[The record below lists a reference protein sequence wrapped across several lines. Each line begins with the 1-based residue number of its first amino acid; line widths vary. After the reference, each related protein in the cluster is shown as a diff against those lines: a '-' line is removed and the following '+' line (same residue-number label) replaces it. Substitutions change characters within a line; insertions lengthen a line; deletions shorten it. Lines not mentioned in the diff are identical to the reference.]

1 MSIGLVEQPESAS
14 INPPMT
20 VVRAIKLSLSYEIEA
35 GRTENLPIIIVGF
48 TLTKSEFL

>member
-48 TLTKSEFL
+48 TLTES